1 MPGDTFYITTPI
13 YYLNGLP
20 HIGHAYTTIVAD
32 AAARWQRLK
41 GREVR
46 FMTGTDEH
54 GQKVLEAAEAL
65 GLSPQAHTDQLVQR
79 WKATF
84 ERLNIQHDR
93 FIRTTDADHVALV
106 TEVLRQ
112 LHERGE
118 IYRGDYEGWYLV
130 KDEVFVTDKE
140 REERIASGE
149 LAEDHFRR
157 ITESNYFFRM
167 SNHRQALLDHIEA
180 NPDFIQPENRR
191 NEVLG
196 FLRKDLGD
204 LCISRPRSRMS
215 WGIELPFD
223 PDFVCYVW
231 VDALLNYLTGT
242 GFQAN
247 GDEAYLKW
255 WPVDYHLIGKDILTT
270 HAVYWTTMLFALGV
284 QQPQHIF
291 AHGWW
296 VSNDGAK
303 MSKST
308 GNVIDVGLL
317 CDAFGVDAARYF
329 FLREIRFGADGGFS
343 YDGFLS
349 RYNTDLANDL
359 GNLAHRALS
368 MTTKWIGAAVPP
380 RAAPDTSLR
389 TIAANA
395 IAAFDRH
402 MGALQPK
409 EALEA
414 LWELVRA
421 GNKHVEDSE
430 PWALNKRGE
439 SEALAAVMRDVL
451 EICAVAG
458 LLLQPVMPDKAAE
471 LLRKVGLGTPGD
483 HLSALLSGDRVLDL
497 LEPGAALEI
506 GDPLFP
512 RFREMPEAIAS
523 LFAPEETVDE
533 ADIPLPDLEWI
544 EYPDFAKLLLKVGVV
559 LQASDHPN
567 ADKLLVM
574 KVDVGEA
581 RPRTICAG
589 IKATFSPEELVGRTV
604 VVVANLKPRKLRG
617 IPSEGMILAAGG
629 EIVTDLVTA
638 KASPGDTVR

>member
-1 MPGDTFYITTPI
+1 
-13 YYLNGLP
+13 
-20 HIGHAYTTIVAD
+20 
-32 AAARWQRLK
+32 
-41 GREVR
+41 
-46 FMTGTDEH
+46 
-54 GQKVLEAAEAL
+54 
-65 GLSPQAHTDQLVQR
+65 
-79 WKATF
+79 
-84 ERLNIQHDR
+84 
-93 FIRTTDADHVALV
+93 
-106 TEVLRQ
+106 
-112 LHERGE
+112 
-118 IYRGDYEGWYLV
+118 
-130 KDEVFVTDKE
+130 
-140 REERIASGE
+140 
-149 LAEDHFRR
+149 
-157 ITESNYFFRM
+157 M
-167 SNHRQALLDHIEA
+167 SKHQQALLDHIEA

-231 VDALLNYLTGT
+231 VDALLNYLTGA
-242 GFQAN
+242 GFRAD
-247 GDEAYLKW
+247 GDEGYRKW

-284 QQPQHIF
+284 PQPAHLF

-296 VSNDGAK
+296 VSHDGAK
-303 MSKST
+303 MGKSA
-308 GNVIDVGLL
+308 GNTIDVSLL

-329 FLREIRFGADGGFS
+329 FLREIRLGADGGFS
-343 YDGFLS
+343 YEGFLS

-368 MTTKWIGAAVPP
+368 MTTKWIGATVPARTAP
-380 RAAPDTSLR
+380 HAGLADAAR
-389 TIAANA
+389 TA
-395 IAAFDRH
+395 IAAFDGH
-402 MGALQPK
+402 LDQLAIK

-439 SEALAAVMRDVL
+439 AEALAAVMRDVL
-451 EICAVAG
+451 EVCAVAG
-458 LLLQPVMPDKAAE
+458 LLLQPMMPSKAPE
-471 LLRKVGLGTPGD
+471 LLGKIGR
-483 HLSALLSGDRVLDL
+483 AA
-497 LEPGAALEI
+497 PGAALASLLSGERVLDVLTE
-506 GDPLFP
+506 GAPLELGEPLFP
-512 RFREMPEAIAS
+512 RFREMPEAIAA
-523 LFAPEETVDE
+523 LFAPEEAMEE
-533 ADIPLPDLEWI
+533 AAPQADVPLPEDIEWI
-544 EYPDFAKLLLKVGVV
+544 EYPDFAKLLLKVGRV
-559 LQASDHPN
+559 LEASEHPN

-589 IKATFSPEELVGRTV
+589 IRSVFAPADLVGRSV

-629 EIVTDLVTA
+629 ETVVDLVSSTA
-638 KASPGDTVR
+638 APGDTVR